1 MISGKPIK
9 NFLRRLIPFLFD
21 ERDFVSYS
29 EVKRYVFVKQN
40 YILVYGQQ
48 TDPCPLYSIPI
59 SSYKVIEENPNKL
72 DKDSVT
78 ISPRVNTNESKINL
92 VTILLKDKVTGKQ
105 SYQFTFDTTN
115 NKPVAK
121 NFVDVLTQNSNE
133 RSHHAKVVNAQVV
146 SIEDNVKSSSS
157 SGGKT
162 VTVTTTSESK
172 KTMK

>member
-121 NFVDVLTQNSNE
+121 NFVDVLLTRSNSNNE
-133 RSHHAKVVNAQVV
+133 KNYYYNDHDAKVVVNAQVV
-146 SIEDNVKSSSS
+146 SIEDNNNNNVKLSC
-157 SGGKT
+157 G
-162 VTVTTTSESK
+162 SK
-172 KTMK
+172 